1 MIYLVTK
8 QLQLFDASE
17 YKCISIEES
26 LNIMSSWKI
35 IQCDTETSG
44 RDPHICKLL
53 SVQFGND
60 AADTQ
65 IVVDTTSVGI
75 LHYKDILEHKL
86 LIFQNGKFDLQFF
99 YNYGIIPRRIYDT
112 MIIEQL
118 LHLGYPSGQ
127 VSYSLKS
134 IAYRRLGINIDKTV
148 RGEIIWRGLD
158 TKVILYAA
166 GDVMYLEKILKSQVK
181 DLKKN
186 NLIKAAKIECNFIPA
201 IAYLEWCGIHLDST
215 KWKKKMEKDKKNLD
229 RAKIDLDSYIIN
241 LALPKDTLEAHSS
254 LSKSLKKYVHI
265 NTQGDLFDGY
275 DLTPKCTINW
285 SSSSQVTQIAKI
297 LGFDTHVVDKKTGK
311 DKDSVLE
318 KHLKSQKGIDD
329 TFLKLYFDYQGYIKV
344 VTSFGQGHINAINP
358 ITNRIHTVY
367 KQLGATSGRMS
378 CGSQQPNTDLAK
390 LNKVNPKNCTFP
402 NIQQL
407 PHDAET
413 RACFTAPKGYKWSS
427 CDFSALESR
436 LGADIYNEKSM
447 LDEFLHGSG
456 DMHSLCAYMVYK
468 NDIPRDT
475 PIKEIKKRFPHLRTA
490 VKPIEFS
497 QQFGGSEYAI
507 QGSMGC
513 SLEEAIAFKEAY
525 DSGFP
530 GIANF
535 KAKGSKFV
543 REHGYIIMCKY
554 SGHKMFWWD
563 HDKWL
568 EKQKTFTQEFWE
580 EYKAYHKGTGDNVA
594 LQVKQHFQAA
604 SKWDRMAL
612 NAPTQGSG
620 SVILKIAMT
629 NFFNWIIEKG
639 YFGKVEIASLVH
651 DESNIIY
658 PEELTDVP
666 IMQKKCMEDAA
677 ALICTKLPIPAE
689 AEISDHWV
697 H

>member
-1 MIYLVTK
+1 
-8 QLQLFDASE
+8 
-17 YKCISIEES
+17 
-26 LNIMSSWKI
+26 
-35 IQCDTETSG
+35 
-44 RDPHICKLL
+44 
-53 SVQFGND
+53 
-60 AADTQ
+60 
-65 IVVDTTSVGI
+65 
-75 LHYKDILEHKL
+75 
-86 LIFQNGKFDLQFF
+86 
-99 YNYGIIPRRIYDT
+99 
-112 MIIEQL
+112 
-118 LHLGYPSGQ
+118 
-127 VSYSLKS
+127 
-134 IAYRRLGINIDKTV
+134 
-148 RGEIIWRGLD
+148 
-158 TKVILYAA
+158 
-166 GDVMYLEKILKSQVK
+166 
-181 DLKKN
+181 
-186 NLIKAAKIECNFIPA
+186 
-201 IAYLEWCGIHLDST
+201 
-215 KWKKKMEKDKKNLD
+215 
-229 RAKIDLDSYIIN
+229 
-241 LALPKDTLEAHSS
+241 
-254 LSKSLKKYVHI
+254 
-265 NTQGDLFDGY
+265 
-275 DLTPKCTINW
+275 
-285 SSSSQVTQIAKI
+285 
-297 LGFDTHVVDKKTGK
+297 
-311 DKDSVLE
+311 
-318 KHLKSQKGIDD
+318 
-329 TFLKLYFDYQGYIKV
+329 
-344 VTSFGQGHINAINP
+344 
-358 ITNRIHTVY
+358 
-367 KQLGATSGRMS
+367 
-378 CGSQQPNTDLAK
+378 
-390 LNKVNPKNCTFP
+390 
-402 NIQQL
+402 
-407 PHDAET
+407 
-413 RACFTAPKGYKWSS
+413 
-427 CDFSALESR
+427 
-436 LGADIYNEKSM
+436 M

-535 KAKGSKFV
+535 KVKGSKFV

-568 EKQKTFTQEFWE
+568 EKQKTFTREFWE